1 MEMTSE
7 LEHRRDLAVEQTTPG
22 AVPGQQTP
30 FFFFFFQL
38 DDLTDPVM
46 IQHNK
51 QIV

>member
-1 MEMTSE
+1 MTSE

-30 FFFFFFQL
+30 FFFQL

-51 QIV
+51 QIVWGHAK

>member
-1 MEMTSE
+1 MTSE
-7 LEHRRDLAVEQTTPG
+7 LEHRRDLAVEQTAPG
-22 AVPGQQTP
+22 AVLGQQTP
-30 FFFFFFQL
+30 FFFQL